1 MTRKLYIPTFITF
14 AATFV
19 PVLLNFGLVVYAVPA
34 AYIVLFVGRT
44 LVHGKFA
51 KAFWSFGHLAIYLL
65 VFYAAARLVFWLSER
80 THSPVLRRVVQVAA
94 LLALFSCS
102 FVRAITYS
110 SIQGGGGT
118 YTFWTAISRYIEK
131 NPSQ

>member
-1 MTRKLYIPTFITF
+1 MNRKLYVPTFITF

-19 PVLLNFGLVVYAVPA
+19 PVLLNFGIVVYVVPT
-34 AYIVLFVGRT
+34 AYIAVFVGGT
-44 LVHGKFA
+44 LGRGKFA
-51 KAFWSFGHLAIYLL
+51 QAFWSFGHLAIYLL

-80 THSPVLRRVVQVAA
+80 TSSPVLQRAVQVVA

-118 YTFWTAISRYIEK
+118 YTFWTAIARYIDK
-131 NPSQ
+131 QHSR

>member
-1 MTRKLYIPTFITF
+1 MNRKLYVPTFITF
-14 AATFV
+14 ATTFV

-34 AYIVLFVGRT
+34 AYIALFVGGT
-44 LVHGKFA
+44 LVRGKFA
-51 KAFWSFGHLAIYLL
+51 QAFWSFGHLAIYLL
-65 VFYAAARLVFWLSER
+65 IYYAAARLVFWLSER
-80 THSPVLRRVVQVAA
+80 TSSPVLQRTVQIVA

-118 YTFWTAISRYIEK
+118 YTFWTAVSRYLDK
-131 NPSQ
+131 HHSR

>member
-1 MTRKLYIPTFITF
+1 MNRKLYVPTFITL

-19 PVLLNFGLVVYAVPA
+19 PVLLNFGIVVYVVPA
-34 AYIVLFVGRT
+34 AYIALFVGGT
-44 LVHGKFA
+44 LVRGKFVQ
-51 KAFWSFGHLAIYLL
+51 AFWGFGHLAIYLL
-65 VFYAAARLVFWLSER
+65 VFYAAARLVFWLSEC
-80 THSPVLRRVVQVAA
+80 TSSLVLRRAVQVVA

-118 YTFWTAISRYIEK
+118 YTFWTAVSRYLDK
-131 NPSQ
+131 HHPQ